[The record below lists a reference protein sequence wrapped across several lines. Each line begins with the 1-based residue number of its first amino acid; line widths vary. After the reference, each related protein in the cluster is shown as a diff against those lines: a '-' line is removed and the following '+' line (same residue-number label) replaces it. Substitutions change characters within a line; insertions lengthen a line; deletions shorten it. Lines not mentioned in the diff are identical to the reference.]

1 MGQPKLLNVTF
12 FKSWEK
18 RRAEGGRE
26 ENIKLRL
33 KTAGQATVLA
43 LTFFPEPKSKSDVS
57 SNLSIP

>member
-43 LTFFPEPKSKSDVS
+43 PHILP
-57 SNLSIP
+57 